1 MRFGVVVTDP
11 SDWTARAIAS
21 GLERQGAE
29 AVLLDFS
36 QISAPLG
43 PDLRLEADGTDL
55 LGLDGLVVR
64 DLGRRGS
71 SDVAFRFEALS
82 AVEASG
88 VPVVNPPSAILRAAN
103 KFATSL
109 ALLRAEIPQPE
120 TLAATSLPAAE
131 EFVAR
136 HRRAVYKP
144 LFGYKGRG
152 LLLLSPDDP
161 APLRD
166 ALAKEGVVYLQEFLE
181 STAPRPRDI
190 RAFVVDGKVAGAI
203 YRVAPPGSWISN
215 LATGGAPKRCPLTS
229 EIEDLALRAAAAV
242 GTVYSGVDL
251 LESPGGLCVLE
262 VNGTP
267 SGWGVHQAWGIDVG
281 EMIASAV
288 LRIAEGSI

>member
-1 MRFGVVVTDP
+1 MRFGIVVTDP

-29 AVLLDFS
+29 AALLDFS

-71 SDVAFRFEALS
+71 SDVAFRFEVLS

-88 VPVVNPPSAILRAAN
+88 VPVVNTPSAILRAAN

-215 LATGGAPKRCPLTS
+215 LARGGAPKRCPLTC
-229 EIEDLALRAAAAV
+229 EIEELALRAAAAV

-251 LESPGGLCVLE
+251 LETSRGLAVLE

-281 EMIASAV
+281 EMIASAA